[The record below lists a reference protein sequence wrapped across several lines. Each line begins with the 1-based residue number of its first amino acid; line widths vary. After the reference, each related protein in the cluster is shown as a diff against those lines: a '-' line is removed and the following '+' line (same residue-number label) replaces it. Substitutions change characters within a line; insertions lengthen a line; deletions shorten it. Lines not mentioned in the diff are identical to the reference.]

1 VRHWRFAIA
10 PSIERLRDLPVD
22 GFGALLAES
31 EQAGLRLVRTLVDE
45 WASGAN
51 RFDRPGEVLLG
62 ARIDGRLVGVCGL
75 NVDPYAAD
83 ERVGR
88 VRHLYVTE
96 AYRRHG
102 IGRRL
107 LADVVAAAR
116 GPFDRLR
123 LRTANLEAARFYEA
137 MGFTPCPEEADSSH
151 ALDLRGKL

>member
-1 VRHWRFAIA
+1 M
-10 PSIERLRDLPVD
+10 RDLA
-22 GFGALLAES
+22 ALTTLITEGERSGSRFVGRLA
-31 EQAGLRLVRTLVDE
+31 TE

-51 RFDRPGEVLLG
+51 RFDKPGEALFV
-62 ARIDGRLVGVCGL
+62 ARVEGQPVGVCGL
-75 NVDPYAAD
+75 NVDPYTAAR
-83 ERVGR
+83 RVGR
-88 VRHLYVTE
+88 VRHLYVME
-96 AYRRHG
+96 AYRRQG

-137 MGFTPCPEEADSSH
+137 IGFAVCPGEAESTH